1 MAEKAG
7 LKHVKMQKV
16 EWIIDFFNLNF
27 DGRKSG

>member
-16 EWIIDFFNLNF
+16 VWIIDFFNLN
-27 DGRKSG
+27 GKCE